1 MKMNKMS
8 VIFILFVLVWGIA
21 TCLLVAR
28 NTHLSKEKE
37 KYRANTDALMSDMQQ
52 IQIDSAMLV
61 STVKVLRLSLDE
73 YEQYRAEDA
82 ATIKKMGVKIK
93 SLEAVARHD
102 IEINAPIKA
111 EVKDSV
117 IFRDT
122 VPAYIRSI
130 KMETPHIKLNGIIED
145 NLLKGEIRLP
155 VHLHQAVWIE
165 YKHKFLC
172 WRWKVKAIH
181 QTISSDN
188 PYVEI
193 KYSEFINIEIK

>member
-1 MKMNKMS
+1 MKMNRMNGL
-8 VIFILFVLVWGIA
+8 FILLILIWVAVTCTLV
-21 TCLLVAR
+21 TR
-28 NTHLSKEKE
+28 NIHLSKEKE
-37 KYRANTDALMSDMQQ
+37 IYRANTDALMSDMQQ
-52 IQIDSAMLV
+52 IQIDSAMLA

-82 ATIKKMGVKIK
+82 VIIKKMGVRIK

-102 IEINAPIKA
+102 VEVNVPIEA

-122 VPAYIRSI
+122 VPVYIRNL
-130 KMETPHIKLNGIIED
+130 KMDTPHIKLDGIIED
-145 NLLKGEIRLP
+145 NRLNGKIHLP

-165 YKHKFLC
+165 YKHRFLW
-172 WRWKVKAIH
+172 WRWKIKAIH

-193 KYSEFINIEIK
+193 KYSEFINIKM